1 MSVVRSYPSTKPR
14 YRSSFWPQALLAAL
28 CGALLSAALP
38 AISLWPLGLAL
49 VPLFALVAR
58 SERIKDAFGL
68 GFFFGLA
75 FFGLYIFWLPQ
86 SFTDLFGPIS
96 WIIYPPLVL
105 VLASFWGVVT
115 GSSRL
120 LGRRGAGTLWLLPAL
135 WILMEWA
142 RTQGVFAFPWG
153 ALGYLW
159 LDTPVAQL
167 AELGG
172 VYGLSFLTAVLA
184 ALLTAPF
191 VVRERV
197 IVWLPPLVA
206 AVLLGLGWLDG
217 LSLLREEVTPAT
229 QTALL
234 VQGNTDPLGRT
245 VGLGRD
251 VDVYPELTR
260 QALAGADP
268 VDLVVW
274 PEGVML
280 DYPNL
285 ERFDLEEVRRDI
297 QASAGGAPVVTG
309 GGAVEGNSAYN
320 SVYSLASE
328 RVVDRF
334 DKVYLV
340 PFGEAFPLIGPLEG
354 LYRPIFGL
362 FGLGL
367 LNNRTPGGVIETL
380 ETPLGTTAAYICYE
394 SVFPQVARRMVR
406 DGAEVLINISNDA
419 WFGRGRGAEQHF
431 DMGRM
436 RAIETR
442 RYLLRSGNNG
452 VTAAIDPFGRTLERL
467 PRAEA
472 ATLRA
477 DYGLSDAVTPYVRY
491 GDVLVLALAVFAAG
505 FLVVRVFPS

>member
-1 MSVVRSYPSTKPR
+1 MSVVRSYPSTKPA
-14 YRSSFWPQALLAAL
+14 YAFWPQALVAAL

-38 AISLWPLGLAL
+38 AVSLWPLGLAL
-49 VPLFALVAR
+49 VPLFILVAR
-58 SERIKDAFGL
+58 SERVKDAFGL

-75 FFGLYIFWLPQ
+75 FFGLYVFWLPQ
-86 SFTDLFGPIS
+86 SFTVLFGPVA

-105 VLASFWGVVT
+105 VLGAFWGVVT
-115 GSSRL
+115 GLSRL

-153 ALGYLW
+153 TLGYMW
-159 LDTPVAQL
+159 LGTPVAQL
-167 AELGG
+167 ADISG
-172 VYGLSFLTAVLA
+172 VYGLSFLTAAASSLLA
-184 ALLTAPF
+184 APF
-191 VVRERV
+191 VAQDKVM
-197 IVWLPPLVA
+197 VWLPPLVA

-217 LSLLREEVTPAT
+217 LSLLRETVAPAT

-234 VQGNTDPLGRT
+234 VQGNTDPLGRAE
-245 VGLGRD
+245 GRVRD
-251 VDVYPELTR
+251 TDVYLELTR
-260 QALAGADP
+260 QALAGAEP

-274 PEGVML
+274 PEGVVF

-285 ERFDLEEVRRDI
+285 ELSDLEGVRRTI
-297 QASAGGAPVVTG
+297 QESAGGAPVVTG
-309 GGAVEGNSAYN
+309 GVATEGNRAYN
-320 SVYSLASE
+320 SVYSLANS

-354 LYRPIFGL
+354 LYRVIFGWFG
-362 FGLGL
+362 FGLL
-367 LNNRTPGGVIETL
+367 DSRTPGSTIEPL
-380 ETPLGTTAAYICYE
+380 ETPFGPTAVYICYE
-394 SVFPQVARRMVR
+394 SVFPQVARQMVR
-406 DGAEVLINISNDA
+406 RGAEVLINISNDA

-442 RYLLRSGNNG
+442 RYLLRDGNNG
-452 VTAAIDPFGRTLERL
+452 VTAVIDPSGRTVKRL

-477 DYGLSDAVTPYVRY
+477 DYGLSDVTTPYVRY

-505 FLVVRVFPS
+505 FVVVRVFPS